1 MDASQLFEIQRWDFD
16 EKHWETMKPGILVRF
31 VTTGKLQTASK
42 IKLRLQMCG
51 DLVWVRRESPGQKV
65 FKVARGRASYRRGA
79 PSIDQVEPLLVR
91 FLPARWFFLECLEQ
105 MAMDFF
111 GKVEAFCL

>member
-1 MDASQLFEIQRWDFD
+1 MDPHPFFEIQRWDFD

-51 DLVWVRRESPGQKV
+51 DLVWMRRESPGQGFQSRKGTS
-65 FKVARGRASYRRGA
+65 FISSRR
-79 PSIDQVEPLLVR
+79 SLHR
-91 FLPARWFFLECLEQ
+91 SS
-105 MAMDFF
+105 
-111 GKVEAFCL
+111 